1 MQFIHDYAIIGE
13 EENESKLTNALPLN
27 QHFQNFSNLLQAQK
41 ERQKS
46 KIFMPLDLNVINQTQ
61 NAFKSSARSSPRNY
75 FANKQVPSVDKIMQ
89 KMAIKHS
96 SHHQVPTQKEEFYE
110 RQIRWLN
117 QIKQTNQVKNQ
128 HKINQE
134 IQNCPFKP
142 YTSPQQNINKE
153 KLKENSKSIL
163 SPPQFKKPNKRNDS
177 YSKIHLAKK
186 QSLG

>member
-13 EENESKLTNALPLN
+13 EENAHQQTNSTPLN

-46 KIFMPLDLNVINQTQ
+46 KIFMPLDLNVINQSQ
-61 NAFKSSARSSPRNY
+61 NGFKSSARSSPRNY
-75 FANKQVPSVDKIMQ
+75 FANKQVPSVDKIME
-89 KMAIKHS
+89 KMAIKHT
-96 SHHQVPTQKEEFYE
+96 SHHLVPIKKEEFYQ

-117 QIKQTNQVKNQ
+117 QIKQTNKVKNQ
-128 HKINQE
+128 CKINQE

-142 YTSPQQNINKE
+142 FTSPQQNINKE

-163 SPPQFKKPNKRNDS
+163 SPQPFKKPNKRNDS
-177 YSKIHLAKK
+177 YTKIHLAKK
-186 QSLG
+186 SSLG